1 VQADHS
7 TSGGVLD
14 LDLTAL
20 DRQAE
25 FIAINQQPNDAV
37 VHLDRFRKAD
47 RLAHQTLDT
56 CASRQMLPLEVLRVA
71 LARMVRFGIEVTPV
85 CSPII
90 CLKACDP
97 KGLQ

>member
-1 VQADHS
+1 M
-7 TSGGVLD
+7 
-14 LDLTAL
+14 
-20 DRQAE
+20 
-25 FIAINQQPNDAV
+25 AINQQPNDDV
-37 VHLDRFRKAD
+37 VHLDSFRNAD
-47 RLAHQTLDT
+47 RLAHQTLET
-56 CASRQMLPLEVLRVA
+56 CASRQRLPRDVLRVA